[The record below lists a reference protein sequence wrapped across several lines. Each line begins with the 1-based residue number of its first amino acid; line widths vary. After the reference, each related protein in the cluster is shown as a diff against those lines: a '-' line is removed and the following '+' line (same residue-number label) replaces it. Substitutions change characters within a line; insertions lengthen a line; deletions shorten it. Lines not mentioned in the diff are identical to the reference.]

1 MNGNEYKNSN
11 NRIPGKIMRT
21 FTRKEGPILN
31 SIKGAF
37 TPVIK
42 REIQL
47 ALPPVPKYVIQIFRD
62 MIVEL

>member
-1 MNGNEYKNSN
+1 
-11 NRIPGKIMRT
+11 MRT

>member
-1 MNGNEYKNSN
+1 
-11 NRIPGKIMRT
+11 MRT

-42 REIQL
+42 REIQP